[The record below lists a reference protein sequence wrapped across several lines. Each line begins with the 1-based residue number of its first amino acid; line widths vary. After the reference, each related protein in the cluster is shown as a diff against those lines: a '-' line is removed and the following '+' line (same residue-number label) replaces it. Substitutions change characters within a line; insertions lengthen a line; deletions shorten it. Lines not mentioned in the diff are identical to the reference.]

1 MCRIK
6 VGFSPCPN
14 DTFIFDAIVNQKID
28 LEGLSFEFIIEDVEK
43 LNQFG
48 FEGVCD
54 VTKMSFHAFGYLTD
68 KYLLLNSGSALGN
81 KCGPVLIA
89 KNKIEHPEIVVPK
102 LKIAIP
108 GKFTTATFLLQL
120 AFPKIDYLE
129 EILFSSIEEAVLA
142 NEVDAGLIIHECRFT
157 YRDKGLEKI
166 IDLGEYWEKETGMM
180 IPLGGIFAK
189 RDLDNTIIQKVDRV
203 MSRSVSYAMNHP
215 EESTDYIKQYAQE
228 MNDKVILQHLALY
241 VNKYTLDL
249 QLEGRKAIQHLLTVA
264 HKQSIIPEINNSI
277 FINGEN
283 G

>member
-142 NEVDAGLIIHECRFT
+142 NEVDAGLIIHESRFT